1 MKKKT
6 LLLTLASST
15 LLLSSC
21 GKVVAQFPDGD
32 SALTNAT
39 IQLDHN
45 TLNVIYDSIKNSDN
59 YESDVNSILT
69 SAIAKEV
76 IGDFRVVADEAEADG
91 YRIVLDGYDINFSD
105 DSEVSADAK
114 TNFINS
120 HPAYYNWETSGYRLT
135 LSKNAPTKEEF
146 EPRLESIKNIIDS
159 QIVSSLWSQAN
170 ATDYKRN
177 NRFYEVLFA
186 RNVYEQLY
194 TVSVPEAALSGNS
207 LEKVLYTNPD
217 YINHYNYDGQGN
229 FLGFK
234 DGIETLNGFTN
245 GALIDGSYNTTSED
259 GRNNIK
265 SVLHI
270 NYYLDYINNT
280 ILPTIIENLLV
291 EQYIFE
297 QQYTAI
303 GNTQSRKVNYITIA
317 DNSEKNANAFLT
329 SFIGTYITAT
339 DNSDRTGKSTD
350 EKFEIASTAWK
361 GIDFEISQNADA
373 KALADQQFGT
383 SVIDN
388 PSHGLDGH
396 GGVNNYNSYYA
407 KYGDDAA
414 NNKYFKYYKNTSYA
428 DLIEQYSTLTN
439 DPTTNNATNYETF
452 TTIDSHNYD
461 PVVGFTIKADEIIV
475 NDFTTAGWQ
484 SRDDSSL
491 PDAIKNKLYSF
502 GLVNDW
508 NNAVDSENAYR
519 GSYIYQDVNGRSYLR
534 KDSFSST
541 IDSILWN
548 DGDNYYIVE
557 IEDIVTPSLVSF
569 AETGLT
575 NEQKVEREN
584 KARTIGYTLASGD
597 TYRTNAITY
606 YLEQCNI
613 NYHDQDVYDYFN
625 TTYPDLFD

>member
-32 SALTNAT
+32 SPLTNAT

-76 IGDFRVVADEAEADG
+76 IGDFRVIADEADADR
-91 YRIVLDGYDINFSD
+91 YKIVLDGYDINLSD
-105 DSEVSADAK
+105 KSEVSAEAK
-114 TNFINS
+114 ANFINS

-135 LSKNAPTKEEF
+135 LSENAPTKEEF
-146 EPRLESIKNIIDS
+146 EARLTSIKNIIDS

-194 TVSVPEAALSGNS
+194 AVSVPEAALGGKS
-207 LEKVLYTNPD
+207 LEEVLYTNPD
-217 YINHYNYDGQGN
+217 YINHYIYDQGN

-234 DGIETLNGFTN
+234 DDVETLNGFTN
-245 GALIDGSYNTTSED
+245 GALIDGSYNTTSKD

-329 SFIGTYITAT
+329 SFIDSYITAT
-339 DNSDRTGKSTD
+339 DKSDKTDKSTD

-361 GIDFEISQNADA
+361 GIDFKISQNADA

-508 NNAVDSENAYR
+508 NNAVDSENAYK

-541 IDSILWN
+541 TDSILWN

-575 NEQKVEREN
+575 NDQKVEREN

>member
-32 SALTNAT
+32 SALTNAS
-39 IQLDHN
+39 IKLDHN

-76 IGDFRVVADEAEADG
+76 IGDFKVIADDADADG
-91 YRIVLDGYDINFSD
+91 YRIVLDGYDINVSD
-105 DSEVSADAK
+105 NSEVSAEAK
-114 TNFINS
+114 TNFISS
-120 HPAYYNWETSGYRLT
+120 HPAYNNRETSGYRLT
-135 LSKNAPTKEEF
+135 LSKDAPLEKEF
-146 EPRLESIKNIIDS
+146 EARLESIKNIIDS

-170 ATDYKRN
+170 AADYKRN

-194 TVSVPEAALSGNS
+194 TVSVPEAALGENS
-207 LEKVLYTNPD
+207 LEEVLYTNPD
-217 YINHYNYDGQGN
+217 YINHYNYDGDGN

-270 NYYLDYINNT
+270 DYYLDYINNT

-329 SFIGTYITAT
+329 SFIGSYITAT
-339 DNSDRTGKSTD
+339 DNAEKTSKKTD

-361 GIDFEISQNADA
+361 GIDFKISQNADA
-373 KALADQQFGT
+373 KVLADQQFGV
-383 SVIDN
+383 SVIEN
-388 PSHGLDGH
+388 PSNRLDGH
-396 GGVNNYNSYYA
+396 LENSDYNSYYA

-484 SRDDSSL
+484 SRDGSSL

-508 NNAVDSENAYR
+508 TYAASSKNGYK
-519 GSYIYQDVNGRSYLR
+519 GSYIYQDVNGRKYLR
-534 KDSFSST
+534 QDRYDST
-541 IDSILWN
+541 IESILWK

-575 NEQKVEREN
+575 NENKVEREN